1 MMKTNKLYKLA
12 EKENIKIYD
21 YNIPDV
27 FGMFVN
33 IDKINAITLS
43 KNLTSYEEK
52 STLAE
57 ELGHYYYG
65 ATYPINCSDLQLI
78 SKQEYRA
85 RKWAY
90 NVLIPVEDLVSA
102 IKNGLDNI
110 DVLADYFEVP
120 RRFVSDCIDYYK
132 ERGVLCAKT
141 KIYQKTRW

>member
-1 MMKTNKLYKLA
+1 MKTNKLYELA

-65 ATYPINCSDLQLI
+65 ATYPVNCSDLQLI

-102 IKNGLDNI
+102 IKRGLDNT
-110 DVLADYFEVP
+110 DVLSDYFEVP
-120 RRFVSDCIDYYK
+120 RQFMSDCIDYYK

>member
-1 MMKTNKLYKLA
+1 MMKTNKLYELA

-57 ELGHYYYG
+57 ELGHYYYD
-65 ATYPINCSDLQLI
+65 ATYPVNCSDLQLI

-102 IKNGLDNI
+102 VKRGLDNI
-110 DVLADYFEVP
+110 DVLSDYFEVP
-120 RRFVSDCIDYYK
+120 SRFMSECINYYM
-132 ERGVLCAKT
+132 ERGVLYA
-141 KIYQKTRW
+141 